1 VKKPAAKVVAKAA
14 AKKPAAKAAAKPAPK
29 VAPKA
34 AVKVAAKVVAKP
46 ATKPTAK
53 PAAKV
58 VAKAAAKPAA
68 KPAPKTAV
76 APKIAIKAAPK
87 VVAAKTA
94 APAAAPKPAA
104 KADDKK
110 RVRRPRSRIA
120 SSGTA
125 VATWF
130 TQGDRP
136 RPSSF
141 IPAPPRAEAPSL
153 IAAPPASS
161 DRLVSHDELTEFV
174 VRTVPVRVDIEHG
187 AGRIYLNVNPLEVIL
202 RAGEGIEWD
211 FRYLG
216 GADIVVD
223 DLIIDFEKP
232 AAFSTAPFRSKR
244 PGSNRPH
251 RQLSGP
257 VLQNAIGRKNNYAIH
272 ALNMYKTELAVA
284 RLTINVLA

>member
-1 VKKPAAKVVAKAA
+1 V
-14 AKKPAAKAAAKPAPK
+14 
-29 VAPKA
+29 
-34 AVKVAAKVVAKP
+34 
-46 ATKPTAK
+46 
-53 PAAKV
+53 
-58 VAKAAAKPAA
+58 

-87 VVAAKTA
+87 VVAAKPA
-94 APAAAPKPAA
+94 APVAAPKPAA

-174 VRTVPVRVDIEHG
+174 VRTVPVRVDIEQG

-202 RAGEGIEWD
+202 RAGEGVEWD

-232 AAFSTAPFRSKR
+232 AAFSAAPFRSKR

-257 VLQNAIGRKNNYAIH
+257 VLQNAIGRKNNYAIR